1 MKSSNQLPWW
11 YYLSPM
17 TQNKEV
23 SYSLPY
29 LMAAKLFTEGK
40 ANEDHI
46 AEIAGH
52 LKIATYLDVEPELID
67 EAKRIIFRIIRQ
79 WKDDPS
85 YTDEEAEI
93 VNYAM
98 HEYAKAVSN
107 SPLFLVQ
114 KATRLAS
121 GEPKKKKNKRK
132 K

>member
-29 LMAAKLFTEGK
+29 LMATKLFAEGN

-67 EAKRIIFRIIRQ
+67 EAKRIIFRIIHQ
-79 WKDDPS
+79 WKNNPL
-85 YTDEEAEI
+85 YTEEEANI
-93 VNYAM
+93 VHAAM
-98 HEYAKAVSN
+98 LEYAKVVSN
-107 SPLFLVQ
+107 SPIFLVQ
-114 KATRLAS
+114 KAIKKVI
-121 GEPKKKKNKRK
+121 GEPKKKRK
-132 K
+132 KR

>member
-29 LMAAKLFTEGK
+29 LMATKLFAEGN

-52 LKIATYLDVEPELID
+52 LKIATYLNVEPELID
-67 EAKRIIFRIIRQ
+67 EAKRIIFRIIHQ
-79 WKDDPS
+79 WKNNPS
-85 YTDEEAEI
+85 YTEEEANI
-93 VNYAM
+93 VHAAM
-98 HEYAKAVSN
+98 LEYAKVVSN
-107 SPLFLVQ
+107 SSIFLVQ
-114 KATRLAS
+114 RAIKKVI
-121 GEPKKKKNKRK
+121 GEPKKKRK
-132 K
+132 KR

>member
-11 YYLSPM
+11 YHLSPM

-52 LKIATYLDVEPELID
+52 LKIATYLNVEPELID
-67 EAKRIIFRIIRQ
+67 EAKRIIFRIICQ

-85 YTDEEAEI
+85 YTEEEADI
-93 VNYAM
+93 VYAAIL
-98 HEYAKAVSN
+98 EYAKVVSN
-107 SPLFLVQ
+107 SPIFLVQ
-114 KATRLAS
+114 KAIKKVI
-121 GEPKKKKNKRK
+121 GEPKKKRK
-132 K
+132 KK

>member
-29 LMAAKLFTEGK
+29 LMAAKLFTEGN

-52 LKIATYLDVEPELID
+52 LKIATYLNVEPELID
-67 EAKRIIFRIIRQ
+67 EAKRIIFRIIHQ
-79 WKDDPS
+79 WKNNPS
-85 YTDEEAEI
+85 YTEEEANI
-93 VNYAM
+93 VHAAIL
-98 HEYAKAVSN
+98 EYAKVVSN
-107 SPLFLVQ
+107 SPIFLVQ
-114 KATRLAS
+114 RAIKKVI
-121 GEPKKKKNKRK
+121 GEPKKKRK
-132 K
+132 KR